1 MFYWYEENTLI
12 DINEKKEFNYNT
24 SLNNY
29 LTILLLMDFTSLL
42 TPSCSLLYTFHLF
55 NLYPRYILYCY
66 NIFCSFNKMSST
78 FAVMNYLSIC

>member
-42 TPSCSLLYTFHLF
+42 VTCYIRFICSICILG
-55 NLYPRYILYCY
+55 ILYCD
-66 NIFCSFNKMSST
+66 NIFYSFYKMSTT
-78 FAVMNYLSIC
+78 FSVMNYISIR